1 MFIIFPSN
9 PPHQYLQRRRKYIF
23 QLITECKYITADSFI
38 IVKISYNPNVH
49 HLVNGWT
56 IVVHS
61 YLGSI
66 LKSRDIT
73 LPKKGSYSQIYGF
86 SSSHVQ
92 MWKLNHKEGWML
104 KNWYFWTVMFEKIL
118 ESPLD
123 CKEIKPVN
131 PKENQPWIFIGRTDA
146 EAEALILWPPDV
158 KSQLLGKILML
169 GKIEGRRRRGQ
180 QRARWLDG
188 ITDSMNVSLSKL
200 WKMVKDM
207 EAWCAAVHGVTKS
220 QTQLSNWTTPA
231 TFSGLFFALS
241 ND

>member
-1 MFIIFPSN
+1 MNNCGAFIPRQHIKK
-9 PPHQYLQRRRKYIF
+9 QRHYF
-23 QLITECKYITADSFI
+23 A
-38 IVKISYNPNVH
+38 
-49 HLVNGWT
+49 
-56 IVVHS
+56 
-61 YLGSI
+61 
-66 LKSRDIT
+66 
-73 LPKKGSYSQIYGF
+73 KKGSYSQIYGF

-158 KSQLLGKILML
+158 KSQLLEKILL
-169 GKIEGRRRRGQ
+169 LVKIEGRRWRVQ

-188 ITDSMNVSLSKL
+188 ITDSMYVSLSKL

-231 TFSGLFFALS
+231 TFSGLFLPS
-241 ND
+241 VIIKYIEMNYR

>member
-1 MFIIFPSN
+1 MVFPAVMYRCES
-9 PPHQYLQRRRKYIF
+9 
-23 QLITECKYITADSFI
+23 
-38 IVKISYNPNVH
+38 
-49 HLVNGWT
+49 WT
-56 IVVHS
+56 I
-61 YLGSI
+61 
-66 LKSRDIT
+66 
-73 LPKKGSYSQIYGF
+73 KKA
-86 SSSHVQ
+86 
-92 MWKLNHKEGWML
+92 WML